1 MKKSKYI
8 LGALGIAAA
17 AKVFLRAHQNK
28 LWQNSL
34 ENNENKFY
42 EYYQLLNRWM
52 IGRNEGKKPADF
64 FHQEGIH
71 KIAVYGMGELANRF
85 AVELED
91 TDIQI
96 MYGIDR
102 DVCCTNSRIEEIYYP
117 DDHLPV
123 VDAVVIT
130 PFLSAEEI
138 EKNLSEKWPYRFIS
152 LDKIIYS
159 L

>member
-28 LWQNSL
+28 IWQNSL
-34 ENNENKFY
+34 KNNENKFY

-52 IGRNEGKKPADF
+52 IGRNEGKGLADF
-64 FHQEGIH
+64 FHQEGIN

-85 AVELED
+85 AEELKD

-117 DDHLPV
+117 NDHLPK
-123 VDAVVIT
+123 VDAIVIT

-138 EKNLSEKWPYRFIS
+138 IKNLSEQCSYRFIS